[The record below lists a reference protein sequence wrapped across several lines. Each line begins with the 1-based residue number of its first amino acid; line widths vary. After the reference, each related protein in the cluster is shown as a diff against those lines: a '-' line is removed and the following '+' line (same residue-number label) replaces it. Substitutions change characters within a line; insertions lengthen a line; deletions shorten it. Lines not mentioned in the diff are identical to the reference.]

1 MRVLCTFLILLMMP
15 FLAQA
20 DSPAVAPLPSVELPA
35 ERARVLREYE
45 RAWQARDSAALA
57 NLFAEDGFVLQNGQ
71 APVRGRDAIR
81 QAYAKSGG
89 PLSLRALAYSTD
101 GTTGYII
108 GAYAQTADTP
118 DIGKF
123 VLALRRVAADRW
135 LIVADIDNSNRRP
148 PAAPAQ

>member
-1 MRVLCTFLILLMMP
+1 MRVLCTFLMVLLLVP
-15 FLAQA
+15 IVAQA
-20 DSPAVAPLPSVELPA
+20 DGPATASLPSVELPA
-35 ERARVLREYE
+35 ELARVLRDYE
-45 RAWQARDSAALA
+45 RAWQARDSVALA

-71 APVRGRDAIR
+71 PPVRGRDAIR

-108 GAYAQTADTP
+108 GAYAQATDTP

-123 VLALRRVAADRW
+123 VLALRRSGDRW
-135 LIVADIDNSNRRP
+135 LIAADIDNSNRRP
-148 PAAPAQ
+148 SPPPAQ